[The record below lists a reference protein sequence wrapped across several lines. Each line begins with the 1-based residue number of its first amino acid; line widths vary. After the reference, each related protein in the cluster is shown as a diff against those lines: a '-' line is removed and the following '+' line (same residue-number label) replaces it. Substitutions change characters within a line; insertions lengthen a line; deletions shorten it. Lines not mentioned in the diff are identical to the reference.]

1 MNRGANFFC
10 MNRGANLLHSVIFP
24 HFGSPSLPLSCIRQT
39 FSREKVSFLLHQFC
53 TLYLVVQ
60 FCISFAQFCIV
71 LHTFAQFCTVLHTFA
86 HRSKVG
92 SLKSSCICTF
102 CKCHNWH
109 IRSTFPYLS
118 SSARFYTINLYIACC
133 RFSESKNGSKS
144 VLYSLIRY
152 IVLIW
157 GCTLPLFFKRNN
169 LFPVN
174 YIHRCRFT
182 QKWKIC
188 CTFVLF

>member
-24 HFGSPSLPLSCIRQT
+24 HFGSPSLPLSCIHRK

-71 LHTFAQFCTVLHTFA
+71 LHTFAHP
-86 HRSKVG
+86 SKVG
-92 SLKSSCICTF
+92 LLNSCICTF
-102 CKCHNWH
+102 RKYHNCH
-109 IRSTFPYLS
+109 IRSTFPILS
-118 SSARFYTINLYIACC
+118 SSVRFYTINLYIACC
-133 RFSESKNGSKS
+133 RFSGSKKGSKS

-152 IVLIW
+152 IVLLR
-157 GCTLPLFFKRNN
+157 GCTLPLFFQRNN

-182 QKWKIC
+182 QK
-188 CTFVLF
+188 